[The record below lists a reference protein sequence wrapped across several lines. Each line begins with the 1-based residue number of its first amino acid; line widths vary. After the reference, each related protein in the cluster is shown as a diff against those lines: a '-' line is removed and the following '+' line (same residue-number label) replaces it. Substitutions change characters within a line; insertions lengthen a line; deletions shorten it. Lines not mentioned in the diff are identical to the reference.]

1 MLVKFPFGREK
12 VELTLPD
19 STSVLESKAVEYV
32 PKGSQEELVQEALEH
47 PIGSARVCELAEGKK
62 NIVIITSDHTRPVPS
77 KVTLPLYLKE
87 IRKNNPDCNITIL
100 IATGFHRPTTKEEM
114 IDKFGEDV
122 VKNEKF
128 VIHESEKDED
138 MIHLGTLPSGG
149 SLLINKLA
157 VEADLLVSEG
167 FIEPHFFAGFSGGRK
182 SILPGIA
189 SQKTVFA
196 NHCSTFIASD
206 KSRTG
211 VLDGNLIHKDMLFA
225 AEQAKLAFILNVA
238 IDADKKVIA
247 AFAGDPTEAHET
259 GCKFVKELSSVD
271 GVDADIVIT
280 TNGGYPLDQN
290 IYQSVKSMTAAEAC
304 CNKDGII
311 IEMSM
316 CNDGHGGEGF
326 YQTFKNAASAK
337 EVEDMILKVKMED
350 TIADQWE
357 SQILARILSRHEVLY
372 VADPS
377 AKQIL
382 EDMHIRFVPT
392 LQEALDIAVKEKGEN
407 AKIAVIPEGISVI
420 VKPCSA

>member
-1 MLVKFPFGREK
+1 MIIKFPFGKEK
-12 VELTLPD
+12 VELELPD
-19 STSVLESKAVEYV
+19 STAVLESKAVEYV
-32 PKGSQEELVQEALEH
+32 PKGTQEELVQKALEN
-47 PIGSARVCELAEGKK
+47 PIGSVPVSELAKGKK
-62 NIVIITSDHTRPVPS
+62 KIVIVTSDHTRPVPS

-87 IRKNNPDCNITIL
+87 IRKFNPDCEISIL
-100 IATGFHRPTTKEEM
+100 IATGFHRPTTPEEM
-114 IDKFGEDV
+114 VDKFGKDLV
-122 VKNEKF
+122 EKEHF
-128 VIHESEKDED
+128 VMHVSQNDED
-138 MIHLGTLPSGG
+138 MVHLGTLPSGG

-211 VLDGNLIHKDMLFA
+211 VLDGNLIHKDMLYA

-247 AFAGDPTEAHET
+247 AFAGDPVKAHEE
-259 GCKFVKELSSVD
+259 GCRFVGELSAVD

-304 CNKDGII
+304 AKPDGII
-311 IEMSM
+311 IEMSR
-316 CNDGHGGEGF
+316 CNDGHGGESF
-326 YQTFKNAASAK
+326 YQTFKNAKDAK

-357 SQILARILSRHEVLY
+357 SQILARILSRHQVLY

-377 AKQIL
+377 TKQIL
-382 EDMHIRFVPT
+382 EDMHIQYVPT
-392 LQEALDIAVKEKGEN
+392 LKEALEIALKIKGKD
-407 AKIAVIPEGISVI
+407 AKIAAIPEGISVI
-420 VKPCSA
+420 VKPHQA